1 MTIFDYLKP
10 KEEELKRKYNEAIDQ
25 KEKEKDD
32 LTVAGCYAHAR
43 RYFANAVK
51 ARKRSIR
58 PFCIGRKNWLMIDTI
73 AGAEASAIV
82 YSIAETAKANN
93 LKPYEYFKYLL
104 TEIPKYQDEKSLT
117 IFDEFLP
124 WSESLPSNIRKPKK

>member
-1 MTIFDYLKP
+1 
-10 KEEELKRKYNEAIDQ
+10 
-25 KEKEKDD
+25 
-32 LTVAGCYAHAR
+32 
-43 RYFANAVK
+43 
-51 ARKRSIR
+51 
-58 PFCIGRKNWLMIDTI
+58 MIDTI